1 MYDRVVTI
9 NNTHWP
15 AYRKPG
21 ATLVDLRM
29 FDPNDRSSDPRLV
42 FRPEKLRELGI
53 PDALIEA
60 AAKSDPQGF
69 LLFDDL
75 PDQTKQASKPT
86 KPQLDSGQ
94 FTTHKSTKRKAKNR
108 RCLMASEGN
117 GFTHY
122 VVSKE
127 VVLGEACIIDKC
139 NEWISLAFIKLG
151 IDRPEAVIER
161 AFIENHALVPKTA
174 N

>member
-1 MYDRVVTI
+1 MYGRVVTI

-29 FDPNDRSSDPRLV
+29 LDPDDRSPNPRLV
-42 FRPEKLRELGI
+42 FRPAQNTQI
-53 PDALIEA
+53 
-60 AAKSDPQGF
+60 
-69 LLFDDL
+69 
-75 PDQTKQASKPT
+75 
-86 KPQLDSGQ
+86 
-94 FTTHKSTKRKAKNR
+94 HKNKKAKNW

-122 VVSKE
+122 LVSKE
-127 VVLGEACIIDKC
+127 VVLGEACIIEQC

-151 IDRPEAVIER
+151 IDRPEAVIPR
-161 AFIENHALVPKTA
+161 AFVENHALVPKTA